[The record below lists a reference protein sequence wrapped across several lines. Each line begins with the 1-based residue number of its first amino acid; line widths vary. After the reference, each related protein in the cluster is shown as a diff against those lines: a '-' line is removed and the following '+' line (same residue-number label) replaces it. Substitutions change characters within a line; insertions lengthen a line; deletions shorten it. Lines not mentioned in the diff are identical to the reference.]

1 MGLVDLHSH
10 ILWDLDDGC
19 RSPGETLQ
27 AARSLALVGYSQ
39 AVPTPHAQLRYGGGD
54 AGLSRDRLEG
64 ARALL
69 AREGVGLA
77 LHAGAE
83 NVLDEELLAR
93 AGSGAARGLGETGRY
108 VLVEL
113 PFQEYVPA
121 LPELVSRLLVKGLVP
136 VLAHPE
142 RCVEFGRSG
151 RAAEVVRMGAALQ
164 LNLGALTGR
173 HGRVARELAERFLDE
188 GLYAVAGTDLHSP
201 EGAEEWIAEALE
213 TLVERAGVA
222 GLQRLCDEN
231 PRRALAGE
239 DLS

>member
-19 RSPGETLQ
+19 RSPAETLQ
-27 AARSLALVGYSQ
+27 AARSLAAVGYSE
-39 AVPTPHAQLRYGGGD
+39 AAPTPHVQPRYGGGD
-54 AGLSRDRLEG
+54 ARLSRERLEQ
-64 ARALL
+64 ARSLL
-69 AREGVGLA
+69 AGEGIELV

-83 NVLDEELLAR
+83 NVLGDELLER
-93 AGSGAARGLGETGRY
+93 AASGAARSLGEAGRY
-108 VLVEL
+108 VLVEV
-113 PFQEYVPA
+113 PFLEQVPA
-121 LPELVSRLLVKGLVP
+121 LPALVTRLLATGLVP

-142 RCVEFGRSG
+142 RCVEFERNG

-173 HGRVARELAERFLDE
+173 HGRRARALAERFLDE
-188 GLYAVAGTDLHSP
+188 GLYSVAGTDLHSP
-201 EGAEEWIAEALE
+201 EDAEELISEALE

-222 GLQRLCDEN
+222 CLRRLCDEN
-231 PRRALAGE
+231 PRRVLAGG